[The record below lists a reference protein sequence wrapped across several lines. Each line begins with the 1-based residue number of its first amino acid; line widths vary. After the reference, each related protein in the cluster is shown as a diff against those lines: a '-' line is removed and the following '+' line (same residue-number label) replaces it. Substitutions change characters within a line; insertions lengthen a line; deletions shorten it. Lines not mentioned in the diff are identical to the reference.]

1 MGVYSGPKFSN
12 ENFTVRLFTSS
23 GTFTPSFTGVV
34 EVLVV
39 AGGGGAGSDMG
50 GGGGGGGVI
59 STTSYSVTAGS
70 PITVT
75 VGAGGTGAPAGAGGH
90 ATTKGTN
97 GVNSVFGTL
106 TAIGGGAGG
115 TSYYTFG
122 NSFGNS
128 GGSGGGGSG
137 YNNSQTPALRIGTGY
152 GAAGAGTMGQGF
164 RGGWGNSSYYSGG
177 GGGAGGPGVDANAIP
192 HGGPG
197 ILNRILDQDLY
208 WGGGG
213 GGAAYS
219 VSPGGNGGIGGG
231 GGGAIGT
238 TTGGA
243 GYNNGSPGGG
253 GSPGSWAN
261 TPGGN
266 GGQNTGGGGGGGAH
280 YNATNQGGDGGSG
293 IVIVRYVS
301 SLGAATGGSE
311 LPFGIQFSF
320 DIKNT
325 NKSWRG
331 IPTTNLIDETMSIY
345 NNVPGNVTVTLEAT
359 QEKYLGA
366 TVYKQTITPINATG
380 VAQLTGGNNPGIGV
394 VIPGAGGGLANRST
408 GHAIFYKTECAMH
421 TTPLF
426 TNYSNIS
433 GWGAGP
439 LGSDRS
445 VAQGDGWFRGEV
457 IWFDT
462 TTRSDGKYWAINP
475 ASAVLNSSI
484 VVYWAA
490 PFKEDRND
498 NTFVA
503 PYVKSSRS
511 QTQSLL
517 DLTGRST
524 ITINNLTYATDNTFS
539 FNGSTDGLTI
549 PGNIDFSNAQ
559 TIEIWLMPTEND
571 GNRRNPYNQAYG
583 GYGTWTHEPS
593 GQFNYYYGDGGGNNE
608 PYVGHTSAFTVAQ
621 NELACIC
628 STRDVNSSKWY
639 KNGVFDSEYTHSF
652 GRLATT
658 TADILIGN
666 GYAGRYLG
674 NIYSVSIYNKAL
686 TAEEVQQRFN
696 SVKNRYGL

>member
-1 MGVYSGPKFSN
+1 MGVYSGPKTAS

-23 GTFTPSFTGVV
+23 GIFTPSFTGIV

-137 YNNSQTPALRIGTGY
+137 YNNGQTPALRIGTGY

-301 SLGAATGGSE
+301 SLGSSTGGSE

-331 IPTTNLIDETMSIY
+331 IPTTNLIGETMSIY
-345 NNVPGNVTVTLEAT
+345 NNVPQNVTVTLEAT

-394 VIPGAGGGLANRST
+394 VISGAGGGLANRST

-426 TNYSNIS
+426 TNYSNIV

-462 TTRSDGKYWAINP
+462 TTRTDGKYWAINP
-475 ASAVLNSSI
+475 ATAVLNSSI

-503 PYVKSSRS
+503 PYVMSSRS

-517 DLTGRST
+517 DLTGRNT
-524 ITINNLTYATDNTFS
+524 ITINNLTYTNTGAFNFDGTDDYISVPLSARRIRTVCITYKLTNPSSGWGPLWRSDDWKERIFPGTITLINSNGTYYDLVGPNSTTNIVNIVYSYNQNNAKSYLNGVLQSNITMDGPMDIGTYTYNFGRQAG
-539 FNGSTDGLTI
+539 GSTVAFAGMELYNMQFYNTQLTDDQVSRHF
-549 PGNIDFSNAQ
+549 N
-559 TIEIWLMPTEND
+559 TI
-571 GNRRNPYNQAYG
+571 
-583 GYGTWTHEPS
+583 
-593 GQFNYYYGDGGGNNE
+593 
-608 PYVGHTSAFTVAQ
+608 
-621 NELACIC
+621 
-628 STRDVNSSKWY
+628 K
-639 KNGVFDSEYTHSF
+639 
-652 GRLATT
+652 
-658 TADILIGN
+658 
-666 GYAGRYLG
+666 
-674 NIYSVSIYNKAL
+674 SIY
-686 TAEEVQQRFN
+686 
-696 SVKNRYGL
+696 GL